1 MAARSIQISLEE
13 KLLEEVDQ
21 DPEVRQHGRSAVIRR
36 ALRAYLDLKRRR
48 MIELAYDRAYEG
60 KADEILEEFGD
71 LLRGQAWPR
80 E

>member
-1 MAARSIQISLEE
+1 
-13 KLLEEVDQ
+13 
-21 DPEVRQHGRSAVIRR
+21 
-36 ALRAYLDLKRRR
+36 